1 MSEHVI
7 RPSQSKPGDDA
18 NPKHFHHK
26 RVSESPRRVRDG
38 IKMRTLKEGHEPSAL
53 TNRWIECI
61 RSLVG
66 EEERTN
72 GLEYARL
79 GQIAGYEQKGGQLR
93 IKVQGRST
101 RPYQIVID
109 VPELSET
116 KWDEM
121 IERMSKEALFAA
133 LMLSAKSPDDLHDVF
148 KSEEMELVPGESAAF
163 HTECNCRRE
172 KPCRHLA
179 AAMYIVA
186 DRLEA
191 EPMLIFSLR
200 GLPAEQLLDRLRH
213 AREIR
218 EHGVAAAHADP
229 MIPETQVPALPLD
242 ECLDDFWRAGKELS
256 DLEHSAPIEH
266 LPHAL
271 LRRLGPTPLPGRFP
285 MVGLLASIYDS
296 VSQYAKDL
304 RDRAEVNDR
313 RPTDA
318 PDVENPVDDNAEAVS
333 PD

>member
-7 RPSQSKPGDDA
+7 RPSPSRPGDDSR
-18 NPKHFHHK
+18 PKHIPHH
-26 RVSESPRRVRDG
+26 RLPDTPRRVRDG
-38 IKMRTLKEGHEPSAL
+38 IKIRILKEGRAPAAL
-53 TNRWIECI
+53 TTRWIECI
-61 RSLVG
+61 RLLVG
-66 EEERTN
+66 EEERIK
-72 GLEYARL
+72 GLEYARA
-79 GQIAGYEQKGGQLR
+79 GQIASYEQSGGR
-93 IKVQGRST
+93 IRTRVQDRAA
-101 RPYQIVID
+101 RPYQTDID

-121 IERMSKEALFAA
+121 IERMSKKALFVAR
-133 LMLSAKSPDDLHDVF
+133 MLSAKTSDDLHDVF
-148 KSEEMELVPGESAAF
+148 QSEEVELVPGEPMAF
-163 HTECNCRRE
+163 HLECNCQSE
-172 KPCRHLA
+172 EPCWHMA
-179 AAMYIVA
+179 AVMYILA

-191 EPMLIFSLR
+191 EPLLIFSLR

-218 EHGVAAAHADP
+218 EHGVAVAHADP
-229 MIPETQVPALPLD
+229 MIPETQIPPQPLD

-256 DLEHSAPIEH
+256 DLEHAAPIEH

-296 VSQYAKDL
+296 VSKYARDL

-313 RPTDA
+313 RSPDA
-318 PDVENPVDDNAEAVS
+318 PDVEHPVDDNAEAVS